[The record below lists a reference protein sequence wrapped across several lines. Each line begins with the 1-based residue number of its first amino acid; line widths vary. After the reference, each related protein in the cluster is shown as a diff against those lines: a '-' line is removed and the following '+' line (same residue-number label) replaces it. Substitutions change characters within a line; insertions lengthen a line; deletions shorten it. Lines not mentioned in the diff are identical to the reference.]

1 MMSHS
6 QGTFIEI
13 NLKSLENN
21 FNYIKSI
28 ISKKTKILAVVK
40 ACAYGSDPLKIS
52 KFLEKLNVDYFA
64 VAYVY
69 EAIKIREAG
78 VKKPILIFH
87 PQPNNFIDIIKYG
100 LTPTL
105 YSFRILN
112 LFKASLKEKS
122 IQNYPIHLKI
132 NTGLNRVGFDL
143 KEIPELITSINNDN
157 FIMVEGIYSHLS
169 ASEDS
174 LEEEFSLEQIHVFK
188 QAFNKI
194 INRIKNRPLI
204 HICNTSG
211 IINFPDAHFDM
222 VRSGIG
228 MYGFTNKLAGDEN
241 LIPVLSLKSIISQI
255 HDIKKG
261 DAVGYNRDYIA
272 EENKKIGTIP
282 LGHADGISRA
292 YGNKTGFVYV
302 DDKKAFIIGNVCMD
316 MLMVDLSNIDCKE
329 GDEVVIFNE
338 KYTAEKLAESAN
350 TISYELL
357 TALSQRIKRNFI
369 D

>member
-1 MMSHS
+1 MMSHN

-21 FNYIKSI
+21 FNYIKSR

-52 KFLEKLNVDYFA
+52 KFLEKLNVDYLA
-64 VAYVY
+64 VAYVS
-69 EAIKIREAG
+69 EAVKIREGG

-87 PQPNNFIDIIKYG
+87 PQPNNFVDIIKYD

-112 LFKASLKEKS
+112 LFKASLKETH
-122 IQNYPIHLKI
+122 IQNYPVHLKI
-132 NTGLNRVGFDL
+132 NTGLNRVGFDS
-143 KEIPELITSINNDN
+143 KEIPELITSINSDD
-157 FIMVEGIYSHLS
+157 FIKVEGVYSHLS

-174 LEEEFSLEQIHVFK
+174 FETEFSLQQIRLFK
-188 QAFNKI
+188 QSFNKI
-194 INRIKNRPLI
+194 IDSIKNKPLI

-228 MYGFTNKLAGDEN
+228 MYGFTNKLVEGES
-241 LIPVLSLKSIISQI
+241 LIPVISLKSIISQI
-255 HDIKKG
+255 HDIEKG
-261 DAVGYNRDYIA
+261 DAVGYNRAYVA
-272 EENKKIGTIP
+272 TETKRVATIP

-292 YGNKTGFVYV
+292 YGNQRGSVYISN
-302 DDKKAFIIGNVCMD
+302 KKANIIGNVCMD
-316 MLMVDLSNIDCKE
+316 MLMVDVSNIDCKE
-329 GDEVVIFNE
+329 GDEVIVFNE
-338 KYTAEKLAESAN
+338 KYTAEQLAESAG

-357 TALSQRIKRNFI
+357 TGLSQRIERKFLN
-369 D
+369 